1 MLMGELES
9 AERDINIALEIS
21 PNNIYALNSMA
32 ELFAARNEPEH
43 ACQWLREAIEKG
55 YNNWNYIKTAKTYNN
70 IRSFDCFKSIIAG
83 K

>member
-1 MLMGELES
+1 
-9 AERDINIALEIS
+9 
-21 PNNIYALNSMA
+21 MA
-32 ELFAARNEPEH
+32 ELFSARNEPEL

-70 IRSFDCFKSIIAG
+70 IRVCDCFKSIIAG